1 MTPEPKSNKEHNNH
15 LGVAILA
22 AGQSTRMGKQKLL
35 LPWCNSTILGH
46 LITLY
51 RTLPTS
57 QITAVYT
64 RGNSAVRN
72 ELERNAIPSP
82 NWIENPKI
90 SPEMYSSVLCAI
102 RWKGWSNRITHIAIV
117 LGDQPQ
123 IRKATIFQLT
133 QFSRKNP
140 ESICQ
145 PQYKEKRCHP
155 VILPLSTA
163 RSMASRNFIHLKEA
177 LEAYKHLILPFPSQ
191 DSGLINDI
199 DTPKDYLE
207 QRTLHGMSK
216 QNGQETEI
224 HGEHCSRD
232 SKGPC

>member
-1 MTPEPKSNKEHNNH
+1 MKPEPKSDKEHNNH
-15 LGVAILA
+15 LGIAILA

-51 RTLPTS
+51 RTLHPS

-64 RGNSAVRN
+64 GEDSAVRN
-72 ELERNAIPSP
+72 ELKRNAIPSL

-102 RWKGWSNRITHIAIV
+102 RWKGWSHRITHIAIV

-123 IRKATIFQLT
+123 IRKATVFQLT

-140 ESICQ
+140 ECICQ
-145 PQYKEKRCHP
+145 PQYKGKRCHP

-163 RSMASRNFIHLKEA
+163 RSIASRNFIHLKEA

-191 DSGLINDI
+191 DAGLINDI

-207 QRTLHGMSK
+207 IRTLHDMGR
-216 QNGQETEI
+216 QDGQETEI
-224 HGEHCSRD
+224 QGEHCSTDRKT
-232 SKGPC
+232 SY

>member
-1 MTPEPKSNKEHNNH
+1 MKPEPKSDKEHNNH

-46 LITLY
+46 LISLY
-51 RTLPTS
+51 STLPSS
-57 QITAVYT
+57 QVTAVYT
-64 RGNSAVRN
+64 RGDSAVRT
-72 ELERNAIPSP
+72 ELERNAVPSLH
-82 NWIENPKI
+82 WIENPKL

-123 IRKATIFQLT
+123 IRLATISQLT

-140 ESICQ
+140 ECICQ
-145 PQYKEKRCHP
+145 PQYKGKRRHP
-155 VILPLSTA
+155 VILPLSIA
-163 RSMASRNFIHLKEA
+163 RSIASRNFSHLKEA
-177 LEAYKHLILPFPSQ
+177 LDAYKHLILPFPSQ
-191 DSGLINDI
+191 DTGLQNDI

-207 QRTLHGMSK
+207 QQTLHDISRQDDREK
-216 QNGQETEI
+216 I
-224 HGEHCSRD
+224 HGEHFSTD
-232 SKGPC
+232 SKKPC